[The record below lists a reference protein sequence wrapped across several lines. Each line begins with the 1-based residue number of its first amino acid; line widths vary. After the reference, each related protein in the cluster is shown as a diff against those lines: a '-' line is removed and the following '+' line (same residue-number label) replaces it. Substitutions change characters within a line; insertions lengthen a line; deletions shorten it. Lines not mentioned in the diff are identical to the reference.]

1 MEEKDKRP
9 YCGVKE
15 LVGPLKN
22 YRYGSMRECAD
33 AGKVSRWGQYKVDS
47 RIIQSNGKVKKLNV
61 FLNKARENYQKYLF
75 RLTKLIRDEPFIMK
89 KKEKSEVDN
98 FKKYLNE
105 TIDLFKK
112 NYEVY
117 NNVFFKSQGRKITLK
132 PEIAEYLE
140 SLNKPKKPEIIIE
153 KKTNIPVKPVVKAV
167 NDGNTYCLKC
177 KKFTDDINPEV
188 GVSKNNKK
196 VLKSTCSVCDGGKSK
211 FIK

>member
-1 MEEKDKRP
+1 MEDQKI

-15 LVGPLKN
+15 LTGQLKN
-22 YRYGSMRECAD
+22 RRFGSMRECAD
-33 AGKVSRWGQYKVDS
+33 AGKIGRWGQYKVDS

-61 FLNKARENYQKYLF
+61 SLNKARENYQKYLF

-89 KKEKSEVDN
+89 KNDKSEVDK

-132 PEIAEYLE
+132 KEIAEYLE
-140 SLNKPKKPEIIIE
+140 NLNKPKKAEIIIE
-153 KKTNIPVKPVVKAV
+153 KKTNIPVNSAAKPA
-167 NDGNTYCLKC
+167 NDNNTYCLKC
-177 KKFTDDINPEV
+177 KKFTDDVNPEV
-188 GVSKNNKK
+188 VESNGKNM
-196 VLKSTCSVCDGGKSK
+196 LKSKCNECNGKKSK
-211 FIK
+211 FIKK